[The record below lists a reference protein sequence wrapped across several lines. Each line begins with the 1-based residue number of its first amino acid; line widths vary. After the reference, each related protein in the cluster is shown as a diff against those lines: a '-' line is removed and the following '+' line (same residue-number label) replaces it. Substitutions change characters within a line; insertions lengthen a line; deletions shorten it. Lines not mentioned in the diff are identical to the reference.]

1 MIKANFNSYNSYVTD
16 NLYQWDINQVLSVY
30 GLNLSVAPEVHFSNS
45 TMDKAIVRQATLLNH
60 IVSVNIPNSLLQEPL
75 TIRAHVG
82 IYEGETF
89 KVVECVEIPI
99 IARKRPADY
108 QIQDTDEEIYSFK
121 KLENHIANMVK
132 LSTFEKDKSVIN
144 ARIDNLIAHNNDTEG
159 NSELLDIRVGADGV
173 TYGSA
178 GESIRNQFVDLI
190 NITALT
196 NDGYERIKGTF
207 AQGGLNADGTLTNQL
222 YYASHTTPIE
232 YDYDLKIRVK
242 NGYSYTVFKQNV
254 DGETY
259 SGSSV
264 TTDETIIPKG
274 TKFLIRIQRDPV
286 TYVASNVKEF
296 AEQIYCESYIGNIGN
311 IATKNNNAI
320 EILKNGLETLNGLF
334 NRGSLSAG
342 EWALWIKNRVCT
354 PEKMVYDRKINLI
367 AKDGYMLAVHI
378 FDDNGNFILDTS
390 WRWKYSIEPN
400 TPFKVVIKRTT
411 EDSSE
416 IADITEFATAV
427 YMNTADREYI
437 LSDRCNPFKKNYICR
452 GKTPFVG
459 HMGLRIAGD
468 DSILENTTE
477 SFKYGGRNGIW
488 SMETDIRETSDGH
501 FVCIH
506 DATLDR
512 TTTGAGNVSEK
523 TLAEIR
529 DCRIKDGNGDATEYL
544 VPTFEEYL
552 SICKMYG
559 TVPLIEIKDITSYD
573 KFFDIIR
580 KYGFMD
586 NAMLT
591 GGLWRLDTIRKYT
604 DDMLYIVLPTET
616 DYSLVYDTIKNHY
629 CVGVSLLYTNETLT
643 EDIIEQMHKHNIF
656 VQLWSIN
663 DVEIVKS
670 WFEKGADAIVT
681 DGLINLD

>member
-1 MIKANFNSYNSYVTD
+1 MIKANFNAYESYVTD
-16 NLYQWDINQVLSVY
+16 SLYQWDLNRTLTVT
-30 GLNLSVAPEVHFSNS
+30 GLNLESSPEVHFSNAN
-45 TMDKAIVRQATLLNH
+45 MDRSIVRQSTMSNQ
-60 IVSVNIPNSLLQEPL
+60 VVNVDIPNSLLQDPL
-75 TIRAHVG
+75 TIEAHIG
-82 IYEGETF
+82 IYEGDTF
-89 KVVECVEIPI
+89 KVIEKVIIPI
-99 IARKRPADY
+99 IPRKRPSDY

-121 KLENHIANMVK
+121 ALENALANKADRIQVANIIA
-132 LSTFEKDKSVIN
+132 
-144 ARIDNLIAHNNDTEG
+144 RNNDTNG
-159 NSELLDIRVGADGV
+159 NTELIDIRVGANGK

-178 GESIRNQFVDLI
+178 GEAVRGQFSDLI
-190 NITALT
+190 DITDLT
-196 NDGYERIKGTF
+196 NNGYERIKGTF
-207 AQGGLNADGTLTNQL
+207 VQGGLNSDGTLTEQL
-222 YYASHTTPIE
+222 YYASHTAPIE
-232 YDYDLKIRVK
+232 YDYDVILRVK
-242 NGYSYTVFKQNV
+242 DGYSYAVFEQND
-254 DGETY
+254 DGTTY

-264 TTDETIIPKG
+264 KTGDTIIPKG
-274 TKFLIRIQRDPV
+274 TKFLLRIQREPV
-286 TYVASNVKEF
+286 TYSASDPKVF
-296 AEQIYCESYIGNIGN
+296 ADQIYCESFLGNIGN
-311 IATKNNNAI
+311 IATKNYNAI
-320 EILKNGLETLNGLF
+320 DNLKNGLETLKGLF
-334 NRGSLSAG
+334 DRGSLTSG
-342 EWALWIKNRVCT
+342 EWAPWISYRVCT
-354 PEKMVYDRKINLI
+354 PEKMVYDRKINLV
-367 AKDGYMLAVHI
+367 AKDGYMLAIHT
-378 FDDNGNFILDTS
+378 FDENGNFILDTS
-390 WRWKYSIEPN
+390 WRWKYSIEAN
-400 TPFKVVIKRTT
+400 VPFKIVIKRTT
-411 EDSSE
+411 EDTSE
-416 IADITEFATAV
+416 VADIDEFVSVV
-427 YMNTADREYI
+427 YMNTAIKEDI
-437 LSDRCNPFKKNYICR
+437 LSDKCNPFKKNYICR

-468 DSILENTTE
+468 NSILENTIA
-477 SFKYGGRNGIW
+477 SFKYGGRKGIW

-512 TTTGAGNVSEK
+512 TTTGIGNVAEK

-529 DCRIKDGNGDATEYL
+529 NLRIKDDNGNATEYL

-573 KFFDIIR
+573 EFFNIIR

-681 DGLINLD
+681 DSLINLE